1 MKDLNNWLQWI
12 FLASLG
18 VFAVAFAF
26 YLVSVL
32 IPVLLVIILL
42 SGLGN
47 LLMLLYKTHKA
58 AGQAK
63 CRIPNQARGRTK
75 KNAEIIDV
83 EYEII
88 DDK

>member
-12 FLASLG
+12 FWTSLG

-26 YLVSVL
+26 YLVSIL

-63 CRIPNQARGRTK
+63 CRIQNQERGRTK
-75 KNAEIIDV
+75 KNTEIIDV